1 MACSKSNFKKR
12 NNKPKK
18 LIKMPH
24 KERKTRKM
32 RGSRTHGYGRIGQHR
47 DAGSKGQRKVGR
59 HKHLWSYV
67 TKYEPNYFGK
77 HGFTSPRSLK
87 CKEKIINIAKLDEI
101 SMLSTETEKGKTQVN
116 LTSLG
121 YTKLLGSGKITK
133 PLIVNVPA
141 CSKIAAE
148 KIKKAGGQVLT
159 QSLENGE

>member
-1 MACSKSNFKKR
+1 
-12 NNKPKK
+12 
-18 LIKMPH
+18 MPH

-67 TKYEPNYFGK
+67 VTHEPDYFGK
-77 HGFTSPRSLK
+77 HGFTSPQSLK
-87 CKEKIINIAKLDEI
+87 REEKVINVAKLDEI
-101 SMLSTETEKGKTQVN
+101 AQLSTEKEKGKTHIN

-121 YTKLLGSGKITK
+121 YTKLLGTGKITK
-133 PLIVNVPA
+133 SLTVTVQS
-141 CSKIAAE
+141 CSKTAEE

-159 QSLENGE
+159 TKPQEHGE